1 MLSSHRIVL
10 FAIGL
15 NSVINRILADHK
27 SLSSVTI
34 FAPSEFEFVA
44 SSSPML
50 EKIVRFHILPLRV
63 TYIELAALPH
73 KKRLMTLLRCE
84 DLEIINGANV
94 TQGLSINGVEIA
106 APEIFSLRKLIVHE
120 IPQAFKMAKFPNT
133 SR

>member
-1 MLSSHRIVL
+1 
-10 FAIGL
+10 
-15 NSVINRILADHK
+15 
-27 SLSSVTI
+27 
-34 FAPSEFEFVA
+34 
-44 SSSPML
+44 
-50 EKIVRFHILPLRV
+50 
-63 TYIELAALPH
+63 
-73 KKRLMTLLRCE
+73 MTLLPCE